1 MRHIFRR
8 TSLLALIAAVFVSGL
23 PIITQHSSTTSGAS
37 AEAQTRRGRRP
48 VIQRRTTGTNTALVP
63 VGTNLRVRLNNDISS
78 KDARIGD
85 RFTATVVNPARYDG
99 ARVNGHVRSIRKSG
113 RVQGRTT
120 MVLAFDSIELS
131 EGRTG
136 PMRGEVIRIYD
147 SGGKVDE
154 EGRVESGSRGKQTLK
169 RGGIGAAAGA
179 IIGGIAGGGKG
190 AAIGLILGGAGGAGS
205 IAING
210 SKELKLEN
218 GTEMLVRV
226 TRR

>member
-1 MRHIFRR
+1 MRQIFMR
-8 TSLLALIAAVFVSGL
+8 TSLLALLAGAFVSGL
-23 PIITQHSSTTSGAS
+23 PIATEQSSAS
-37 AEAQTRRGRRP
+37 ADAQTRSRRRP
-48 VIQRRTTGTNTALVP
+48 TVQRRSTGTNTALVP
-63 VGTNLRVRLNNDISS
+63 VGTNLRVRLNNDLSS
-78 KDARIGD
+78 KDGRVGD

-99 ARVNGHVRSIRKSG
+99 ATVSGHIRSIKKSG

-131 EGRTG
+131 EGRRGTL
-136 PMRGEVIRIYD
+136 RGEVARIYD
-147 SGGKVDE
+147 SDSASKVDE

-179 IIGGIAGGGKG
+179 ILGGIAGGGKG
-190 AAIGLILGGAGGAGS
+190 AAIGLILGGAAGAGS
-205 IAING
+205 IAIG
-210 SKELKLEN
+210 GGKELKLES

>member
-1 MRHIFRR
+1 MRQIFMK
-8 TSLLALIAAVFVSGL
+8 TSLLALLATMFAGGL
-23 PIITQHSSTTSGAS
+23 PLITEHFLATADG
-37 AEAQTRRGRRP
+37 QTRRGRRP
-48 VIQRRTTGTNTALVP
+48 VIQRRSAGTNTALVP

-78 KDARIGD
+78 KDSRVGD

-99 ARVNGHVRSIRKSG
+99 ARVMGHVSSIRKSG

-120 MVLAFDSIELS
+120 MVLAFDSIELR
-131 EGRTG
+131 EGG
-136 PMRGEVIRIYD
+136 SGAMRAQVVRIYESGSD

-218 GTEMLVRV
+218 GTEMLIRV